1 MSFNA
6 DVWHYMVSVIQ
17 INVGAFEYVL
27 DMAAA
32 ARVFVPVIRQLFF
45 PAHVH
50 FPPISGENPGE
61 RILDAG
67 ILIIEVPFFEQPVV
81 RVVGR
86 IGESRSFLSPKMN
99 ISIPMA
105 SPFRIKKYLER
116 CAVVSIVRHGAK
128 AAFSF
133 RKTAVTVAP
142 FSSGVLWFGC
152 YSFLVV
158 TM

>member
-32 ARVFVPVIRQLFF
+32 TRVFVPVIRQLFF

-86 IGESRSFLSPKMN
+86 IGEELFPIIRCLDFFHFFELELIDLLLPQLSEPEDEHLD
-99 ISIPMA
+99 S
-105 SPFRIKKYLER
+105 
-116 CAVVSIVRHGAK
+116 HG
-128 AAFSF
+128 
-133 RKTAVTVAP
+133 
-142 FSSGVLWFGC
+142 
-152 YSFLVV
+152 
-158 TM
+158 